1 MLQELIATTTLG
13 PLVGIGEFF
22 DEAHE
27 AKAGKYNV
35 YKVFRQ
41 EEDEYA
47 ILFVHEAEN
56 QDVNTLLPQLDAQ
69 EVFGVDGGSYGILT
83 MKDVSDTWSGND
95 RYEEWYEHSEWDE
108 YSPSKD
114 RTDGYVTWTNYGDGD
129 FILFSN
135 DENSVFLLDDE
146 DVYLSELLA
155 DCEKFDMGNLEY
167 YSFGSNIEVDYAVS
181 QADGVELVEK
191 KVKLPK
197 GKRKIDAI
205 ADLIRTILNEG

>member
-13 PLVGIGEFF
+13 SLIGIGEFF

-41 EEDEYA
+41 EDEYA

-69 EVFGVDGGSYGILT
+69 ESFGVDGGSYGILT
-83 MKDVSDTWSGND
+83 MKDESDTWSGND
-95 RYEEWYEHSEWDE
+95 RFEEWYEYSEDDSSE
-108 YSPSKD
+108 EK
-114 RTDGYVTWTNYGDGD
+114 TDGYVTWTNYGDGD

-135 DENSVFLLDDE
+135 NENSVFLLDDE

-191 KVKLPK
+191 KVKLPE